1 MATVID
7 RAAKEPK
14 KKKDSC
20 YHTPQFQEKF
30 PMYIVTGDNS
40 VSDCVKEGADLWKGD
55 FFWHLITRED
65 DMKDNLQ

>member
-40 VSDCVKEGADLWKGD
+40 VSDCVKEGADL
-55 FFWHLITRED
+55 
-65 DMKDNLQ
+65 